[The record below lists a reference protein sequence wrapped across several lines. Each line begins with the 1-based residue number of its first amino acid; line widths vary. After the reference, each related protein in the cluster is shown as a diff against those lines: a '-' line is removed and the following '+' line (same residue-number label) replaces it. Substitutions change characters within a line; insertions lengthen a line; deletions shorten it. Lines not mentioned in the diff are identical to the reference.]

1 MTPFFQTILTAFLA
15 ALGSSGLMSIIL
27 YKIQRRDHKK
37 DKAEANDSVQAKMLL
52 GLGHDKLLYL
62 TNRIVRRG
70 RITLKERTNLEY
82 LYKPYSQLGGNG
94 DCETGYKECIKLPT
108 IDDEKAERLDT
119 EFKRSEYGIE

>member
-1 MTPFFQTILTAFLA
+1 MTPFFFFFLSVFLA
-15 ALGSSGLMSIIL
+15 ALCSSGLMSMIL

-37 DKAEANDSVQAKMLL
+37 DEAEANTSVQAKMLL

-70 RITLKERTNLEY
+70 GITLKERTNLEY

-108 IDDEKAERLDT
+108 IDDEKAEQLDSDL
-119 EFKRSEYGIE
+119 KRSKYGIE